1 METMNIENK
10 VIELIKLE
18 YANNDNFYM
27 PVTSISS
34 IQRYIGNTSL
44 NTKLSQLGSDRWI
57 KIKQRAK
64 RKIEDIA
71 AVILLTQAK
80 RELNKGYKFEFN
92 KWYINL
98 PQAARSLYNL
108 KKSNERLRSMLRRR
122 KS

>member
-1 METMNIENK
+1 
-10 VIELIKLE
+10 
-18 YANNDNFYM
+18 M

-57 KIKQRAK
+57 KIKQRQ

-80 RELNKGYKFEFN
+80 KIKQGL
-92 KWYINL
+92 
-98 PQAARSLYNL
+98 
-108 KKSNERLRSMLRRR
+108 
-122 KS
+122 

>member
-1 METMNIENK
+1 MSSNDLFGLIKTRLSSSESIKSTLIDDLSQLKLNDLVVHRTHGIGKYSGMETMNIENK

-64 RKIEDIA
+64 RK
-71 AVILLTQAK
+71 
-80 RELNKGYKFEFN
+80 N
-92 KWYINL
+92 
-98 PQAARSLYNL
+98 
-108 KKSNERLRSMLRRR
+108 
-122 KS
+122 